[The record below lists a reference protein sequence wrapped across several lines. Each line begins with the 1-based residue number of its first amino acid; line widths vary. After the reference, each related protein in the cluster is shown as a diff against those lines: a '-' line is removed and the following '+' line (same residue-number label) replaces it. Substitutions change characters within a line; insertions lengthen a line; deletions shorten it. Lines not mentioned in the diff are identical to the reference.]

1 MKLTL
6 SKFETRRLLNLPT
19 VHDVDALVET
29 RILVPAAY
37 DPNGRPLFDA
47 DAVRRAA
54 AHIIRPEPPPA

>member
-6 SKFETRRLLNLPT
+6 SKFETRRVLNLPT
-19 VHDVDALVET
+19 IRDVDALVKT
-29 RILVPAAY
+29 RILAPAAY

-54 AHIIRPEPPPA
+54 AHIIRPKPSPA